1 MRSICLILFSVLA
14 LAMGLVPADAGPILD
29 RIRAAGVVHC
39 GSFER
44 PGIAVDYGE
53 VQAASADQAG
63 QEPTTTPWHGLAVD
77 LCRAMADAVLG
88 SPDKIAFHSYDE
100 ADDLAALSAGEDD
113 VAFLTASEMHAAGV
127 IGKMVPGPAMFIE
140 SVAVMVPA
148 ADGARHLADVD
159 AGKGI
164 CFMTGSS
171 AERLLSAYFEATKT
185 DWRPHPYTEEGEMLD
200 AYDAQSCHAIAGER
214 TALAMMA
221 LEGGANGLKSVILPD
236 ALEAYPI
243 LSATSLDDGAWTSI
257 VAWTVHTLMAGD
269 RPSNRWT
276 VGGVSALPVP
286 LTDDGLDADWQ
297 KRLIDA
303 FGSYG
308 ALIDRNLGAK
318 SPLDLPAGLN
328 ALPERGG
335 ALVAPFLD

>member
-1 MRSICLILFSVLA
+1 MQPIRSILFSVVA
-14 LAMGLVPADAGPILD
+14 LVLGVATANAGPVLD

-44 PGIAVDYGE
+44 PGIAIDYGE
-53 VQAASADQAG
+53 AQAASADQAG

-77 LCRAMADAVLG
+77 LCRSLADAVLG

-100 ADDLAALSAGEDD
+100 ADDLAALSAGDDD

-127 IGKMVPGPAMFIE
+127 IGRTVPGPAVFIE

-148 ADGARHLADVD
+148 ADGARQLADVD

-171 AERLLSAYFEATKT
+171 AERLLPAYFEAAKT

-221 LEGGANGLKSVILPD
+221 LEGGANALKSVILPD

-243 LSATSLDDGAWTSI
+243 LATTGRDDGAWTSI

-269 RPSNRWT
+269 RLSTRWS
-276 VGGVSALPVP
+276 VGGVAAMPAP

-297 KRLIDA
+297 KRLIA
-303 FGSYG
+303 TFGSYG

-318 SPLDLPAGLN
+318 SPLGLPSGLN
-328 ALPERGG
+328 APPERGG

>member
-1 MRSICLILFSVLA
+1 MHPIRLILFSFLA
-14 LAMGLVPADAGPILD
+14 LAIGVATADAGQVLD

-53 VQAASADQAG
+53 AQAAVADQAG
-63 QEPTTTPWHGLAVD
+63 QEPTVTPWHGLAVD

-88 SPDKIAFHSYDE
+88 SPDKIAFHSYDG
-100 ADDLAALSAGEDD
+100 ADDLAVLSGGEDD

-127 IGKMVPGPAMFIE
+127 VGKMVPGPAMFVE
-140 SVAVMVPA
+140 SVSVMVPA
-148 ADGARHLADVD
+148 ADGARRLADVD

-171 AERLLSAYFEATKT
+171 AERLLSGHFEAAKM
-185 DWRPHPYTEEGEMLD
+185 DWRSQPYTEEGEMLD
-200 AYDAQSCHAIAGER
+200 AYDAQFCHAIAGER

-221 LEGGANGLKSVILPD
+221 LEGGANTLKSVILPD

-243 LSATSLDDGAWTSI
+243 LATTGRDDGAWTSI

-286 LTDDGLDADWQ
+286 LTDDGLDAVWQ
-297 KRLIDA
+297 KRLIDG

-308 ALIDRNLGAK
+308 ALLDRNLGAK
-318 SPLDLPAGLN
+318 SPLGLPAGLN
-328 ALPERGG
+328 APPERGG
-335 ALVAPFLD
+335 ALIAPFLD